1 MNLEKMMQNYK
12 TETKVIP
19 REEKILETIQKSKEV
34 MMEVQSEHTM
44 SYGEF
49 LFSQFRL
56 IRKRWWMLQAALLI
70 VTFFLMNYLDDS
82 EYLMR
87 TIGTSSVLF
96 IVMIIPE
103 FWRNKESDSLQI
115 EATCLYSL
123 RQIYSARVFLIG
135 VADVFMIT
143 LFMLVCCVG
152 MRMHFMDILVQF
164 LFPMVVAAGIC
175 FAMLNSRALNE
186 AASMLG
192 CFLWSVIWW
201 MVTMNDFIYTKI
213 TFPVWSILFGL
224 ASCFLIG
231 AVYKAIHDCNRL
243 CWTMEGNLYE
253 ITNG

>member
-12 TETKVIP
+12 TEAKVIP
-19 REEKILETIQKSKEV
+19 REEKILETIQKSKEI

-44 SYGEF
+44 SYGAF

-135 VADVFMIT
+135 VADV
-143 LFMLVCCVG
+143 LD
-152 MRMHFMDILVQF
+152 RKS
-164 LFPMVVAAGIC
+164 VV
-175 FAMLNSRALNE
+175 
-186 AASMLG
+186 
-192 CFLWSVIWW
+192 
-201 MVTMNDFIYTKI
+201 
-213 TFPVWSILFGL
+213 
-224 ASCFLIG
+224 
-231 AVYKAIHDCNRL
+231 
-243 CWTMEGNLYE
+243 
-253 ITNG
+253 